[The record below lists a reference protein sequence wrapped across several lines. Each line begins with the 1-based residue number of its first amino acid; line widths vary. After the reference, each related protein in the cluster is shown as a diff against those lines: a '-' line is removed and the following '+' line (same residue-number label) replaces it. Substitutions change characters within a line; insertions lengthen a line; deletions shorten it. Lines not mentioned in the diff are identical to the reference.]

1 MQHNNEGRMDLQRT
15 SLLKPKLT
23 SLFHIDFDWWKK
35 NDRDWR
41 VFLRSFLCEEH
52 QRMFA
57 DVDNDEMI
65 DWIDPKTAEIKQ
77 VDGLQ
82 HILISHCAKQDGFVT
97 SSMALVDAV
106 FRIFLANGNKPL
118 TPIELGDL
126 LHRQPDIILR
136 TFSGLRVYK
145 GIRPFSDA

>member
-1 MQHNNEGRMDLQRT
+1 MDLQRT